1 MKPRRTPP
9 KRTAHSQA
17 PELEPAPRVLSGEE
31 KYELIR
37 AHAEARKAHPNK
49 LGLGYYIAIAASCL
63 VVASG
68 WLYTLDRGL
77 WIPPREPDPALQEL
91 EDTTAELKRQW
102 NDARE
107 QVKESIS
114 ELSSTTTPDVQ

>member
-1 MKPRRTPP
+1 M
-9 KRTAHSQA
+9 S
-17 PELEPAPRVLSGEE
+17 SEE

-37 AHAEARKAHPNK
+37 AHAEARKARPNR

-91 EDTTAELKRQW
+91 QDTTAELKRQW
-102 NDARE
+102 EEARRE
-107 QVKESIS
+107 AKEAIS
-114 ELSSTTTPDVQ
+114 TISSTSTPAVK

>member
-9 KRTAHSQA
+9 KRAHAVA
-17 PELEPAPRVLSGEE
+17 PETIPAPRVLSHEE

-37 AHAEARKAHPNK
+37 AHAEARKARPGR

-91 EDTTAELKRQW
+91 HDTTLELKRQW
-102 NDARE
+102 EAARRE
-107 QVKESIS
+107 AQEAIS
-114 ELSSTTTPDVQ
+114 TISSTSSPAVK